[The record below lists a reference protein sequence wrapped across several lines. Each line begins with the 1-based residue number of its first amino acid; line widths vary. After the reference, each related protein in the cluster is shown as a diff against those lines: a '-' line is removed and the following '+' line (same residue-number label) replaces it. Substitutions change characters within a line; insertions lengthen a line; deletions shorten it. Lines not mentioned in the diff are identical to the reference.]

1 MLQFN
6 ARAGGGPGA
15 STTLEDDDGLPF
27 AADPVFDEPFCGIE
41 AA

>member
-1 MLQFN
+1 M
-6 ARAGGGPGA
+6 RAPAEGGA
-15 STTLEDDDGLPF
+15 STALEDDAWDDDGLPF

>member
-1 MLQFN
+1 MRQFN
-6 ARAGGGPGA
+6 APPAEGGA
-15 STTLEDDDGLPF
+15 STALEDDDGLPF